1 MKKLLL
7 LLPFLSLISCVQP
20 LAQPQPVPTK
30 YKAKIQAK
38 AGEKLLDPASA
49 QYTWSGTPYQ
59 AKSSAGMVYYQNFS
73 MNAKN
78 AYGGYTGFKQKRAMF
93 NDGNVKFIY
102 DGWTYGS
109 AILGGLSDL

>member
-7 LLPFLSLISCVQP
+7 LLPSLSLISCGQQ
-20 LAQPQPVPTK
+20 LSQPQPIPTN
-30 YKAKIQAK
+30 YKVKIQAK

-73 MNAKN
+73 MNGKN
-78 AYGGYTGFKQKRAMF
+78 AYGGYTGFKKKRAMF
-93 NDGNVKFIY
+93 NDDNVKIIH
-102 DGWTYGS
+102 DGWTNSS
-109 AILGGLSDL
+109 AILGGLSNL